1 MMSDLSLCVKKLK
14 TIGGLDTIR
23 DASNMMFSQDIGSLL
38 IIDLEELVGII
49 TERDVLRAIGEGCN
63 PDETKVK
70 DYMTSNPV
78 TIKISEDL
86 WKVRD
91 LMIERKF
98 RHMPVVNEGDVV
110 VGIASLRDVLE
121 ECARSNDHRH

>member
-1 MMSDLSLCVKKLK
+1 MKKLK

-63 PDETKVK
+63 PDEAKVK
-70 DYMTSNPV
+70 DYMTSNPI

-86 WKVRD
+86 WSVRKI
-91 LMIERKF
+91 MIERKF
-98 RHMPVVNEGDVV
+98 RHMPVVNESDAV
-110 VGIASLRDVLE
+110 VGIASLRDVLA
-121 ECARSNDHRH
+121 ECAKSKEHCH